1 MGKAPWRCQGAFSLG
16 LIMRIPYLIALAVL
30 FVGALAVAIYWP
42 GLHGAFFF
50 DDLTSIVLPE
60 GVRLETLS
68 LESMRQ
74 ALASGY
80 SGPFGRP
87 VAQLSFALNYYFSGF
102 DPFAFKATN
111 LVIHFACGILVFGLS
126 LRLLAAARP
135 QAKHPHILIAS
146 GVVAGLW
153 LLHPIQLLP
162 VLHVVQRMT
171 SLSALFL
178 LAALLLHIRGRECSG
193 RAGVAMLFLAW
204 AVLWPLSIFS
214 KETGLLFPVFVLAWE
229 LVMQRAASGRLD
241 RFARGYAALSGVAAL
256 VVLAYLCTP
265 YAHWLWSGYD
275 MRPFTPS
282 ERLLTEGR
290 ILWFY
295 LGLIVAP
302 RLDELGLYHDDIAVS
317 SGLLMPWTTTF
328 ALLGLFVLASLA
340 WRWRERAPIAAF
352 GLAWFLI
359 GHAME
364 STFLPLELAH
374 EHRNYLPLFGILLAA
389 GWALLLA
396 LENVG
401 VRKTLGITLAFAAF
415 SYCVFVTALRA
426 NQFGEEG
433 RRTQIEA
440 QHHRLSARAQFEAGA
455 FLAGLP
461 DAAVSK
467 GPMYAF
473 ARKHLELANRLNPD
487 FKMGLLELIQ
497 LNCTAGIP
505 VVRAELE
512 ELSRRLQETPF
523 APADR
528 NVLYSAKE
536 MSIAGTL
543 CLTRPD
549 MQALFFAAFANPT
562 VSPSVVAMLYSWYAD
577 YLLLQQDDLMAAKG
591 ALSKSLQL
599 APTNSSN
606 RLKWAQLVLLEGH
619 REEAAQLLRALE
631 NARLSSSEKTTAAKL
646 LACLEGDVRQCGKI

>member
-1 MGKAPWRCQGAFSLG
+1 
-16 LIMRIPYLIALAVL
+16 MRTSYFVALAVL
-30 FVGALAVAIYWP
+30 LVGALAVAIYWT

-50 DDLTSIVLPE
+50 DDATSIVLPE
-60 GVRLETLS
+60 GVHLETLT
-68 LESMRQ
+68 LESIRQ

-87 VAQLSFALNYYFSGF
+87 VAQLSFALNHYFSGL

-111 LVIHFACGILVFGLS
+111 LAIHFACGILVFGLS

-135 QAKHPHILIAS
+135 QAKHLHILIAS

-171 SLSALFL
+171 SLSAVFL
-178 LAALLLHIRGRECSG
+178 LAALLLHICGRERTG
-193 RAGVAMLFLAW
+193 RAGAAMLLLAW
-204 AVLWPLSIFS
+204 AVLWPLSILS

-229 LVMQRAASGRLD
+229 LVVQRAASGGLD

-275 MRPFTPS
+275 MRPFTLL

-290 ILWFY
+290 VLWFY
-295 LGLIVAP
+295 LGLVVAP
-302 RLDELGLYHDDIAVS
+302 RLDELGLYHDDIAFS
-317 SGLLMPWTTTF
+317 SGLFMPWTTTF
-328 ALLGLFVLASLA
+328 SLLGLFVLVGLA
-340 WRWRERAPIAAF
+340 WRWRERALIVAF

-396 LENVG
+396 LEDAG
-401 VRKTLGITLAFAAF
+401 ARKTLGMTLAFAVF

-461 DAAVSK
+461 DAAVPN

-473 ARKHLELANRLNPD
+473 ARKHLELANRLDPD
-487 FKMGLLELIQ
+487 SKMGLLGLIQ
-497 LNCTAGIP
+497 LNCTAGMP
-505 VVRAELE
+505 VVRAEME
-512 ELSRRLQETPF
+512 ELSRRLRETPF

-528 NVLYSAKE
+528 NVLYSTKE
-536 MSIAGTL
+536 MSIAGTI
-543 CLTRPD
+543 CLARPD
-549 MQALFFAAFANPT
+549 IQTLFSAAFSNPT

-577 YLLLQQDDLMAAKG
+577 YLLLRQDDLMAAKG

-599 APTNSSN
+599 APASSSN
-606 RLKWAQLVLLEGH
+606 RLKWAQLVLLDG
-619 REEAAQLLRALE
+619 RRAEAIQLLRELQKDQ
-631 NARLSSSEKTTAAKL
+631 LSSSEKKL
-646 LACLEGDVRQCGKI
+646 ASDLLVCLEGPSNGCGRI